1 MSEELV
7 TRIGRLRIEHEL
19 DTPEK
24 EKRSG
29 AREQLGVEDAA
40 IRIAAGLTGKSDAER
55 RAAFRAVQPGATVTA
70 EGTSKTRRT
79 REELLAD
86 TKAWAETL
94 DEEARAEYL
103 SGDKFA
109 AKSERAQ
116 KLIEEAFDQL
126 DGSSDQ
132 FAAGDDG
139 DWSLEALDQD
149 QDADDGDEDDTEL
162 EFSPVL
168 PWEQRDI
175 NGNLYQGEDV

>member
-19 DTPEK
+19 DTPEP
-24 EKRSG
+24 G
-29 AREQLGVEDAA
+29 APAREQLGVEDAA
-40 IRIAAGLTGKSDAER
+40 IRVAAGLTGKSDAER

-109 AKSERAQ
+109 AKSEHAQ

-126 DGSSDQ
+126 DSSSNE
-132 FAAGDDG
+132 FADEVDLNEPYYAT
-139 DWSLEALDQD
+139 
-149 QDADDGDEDDTEL
+149 ADEEEDERDPEWA
-162 EFSPVL
+162 PAL
-168 PWEQRDI
+168 PWEQRDV
-175 NGNLYQGEDV
+175 NGNIYQEEDT